1 MRTPLT
7 HLKLNIRRL
16 MAQRAFWFAA
26 IAVGLASV
34 LFAQM
39 VTGAEHEF
47 VRWRYDSPWLPFLVT
62 PLGGMLCLWM
72 TRRWFGGAEGGGIPQ
87 VMVEL
92 NRNEGDTWK
101 PLVSLRIAI
110 GKIMMCALAIGS
122 GFSLGREAPAVQI
135 GASIMAS
142 VRQRIG
148 HARMI
153 KERHLLV
160 AGGAAGIAA
169 AFNTPLA
176 GVLFAIEELNRNV
189 ESRMSGLIITA
200 IILAGFVARAMT
212 GNESYFGQVLVSG
225 SSSTVVLLVLA
236 SAFTAGVL
244 GGLFTRLILSA
255 TIGPRAWLSPL
266 RTRHP
271 YRVVAV
277 CGLII
282 ALCGWITDG
291 AAHGTGFDEII
302 SMLEHEQ
309 DMPWYFAPAKLV
321 ATLASALSALPGGV
335 FAPALAIGAGIGNDI
350 YLLLGE
356 SAPQGMLIAFCMCGF
371 LAAVTQ
377 APITSFVI
385 VMEMVD
391 GYSIV
396 IGLMFTALMASG
408 IAAAISPPLF
418 TTQAKDIL
426 RRLRGY
432 HASALRPEK

>member
-7 HLKLNIRRL
+7 HLKLTLRRVL
-16 MAQRAFWFAA
+16 AQRAFWLAA
-26 IAVGLASV
+26 VAVGGASV
-34 LFAQM
+34 IFAGLVSSGEQ
-39 VTGAEHEF
+39 EF
-47 VRWRYDSPWLPFLVT
+47 VRWRYDDAWLPFLIT
-62 PLGGMLCLWM
+62 PLGGMVCLWL

-87 VMVEL
+87 VMAEL
-92 NRNEGDTWK
+92 SRNEGETWK
-101 PLVSLRIAI
+101 SLVSLRIAA
-110 GKIMMCALAIGS
+110 GKILMCTLAIGS
-122 GFSLGREAPAVQI
+122 GFSLGREAPSVQI

-142 VRQRIG
+142 VRGRIR
-148 HARMI
+148 HARAI
-153 KERHLLV
+153 KQRHLLV

-176 GVLFAIEELNRNV
+176 GILFAIEELNRNV

-200 IILAGFVARAMT
+200 IILAGFVARAMA

-225 SSSTVVLLVLA
+225 TYSTIVVLVLA
-236 SAFTAGVL
+236 SAFAAGVL

-255 TIGPRAWLSPL
+255 TIGPKAWLAPL
-266 RTRHP
+266 RNRHP
-271 YRVVAV
+271 YWVVAV
-277 CGLII
+277 CGLVI
-282 ALCGWITDG
+282 ALCGWVTEG
-291 AAHGTGFDEII
+291 AAHGTGYEEII
-302 SMLEHEQ
+302 AMLVHEQ
-309 DMPWYFAPAKLV
+309 DMPWYYGPAKLV

-335 FAPALAIGAGIGNDI
+335 FAPALAIGAGIGHDI

-356 SAPQGMLIAFCMCGF
+356 WAPQGMVIAFCMCGF

-396 IGLMFTALMASG
+396 IGLMFSALMASG

-426 RRLRGY
+426 RKMRHPPPG
-432 HASALRPEK
+432 